1 MVNTRRR
8 RAPQVV
14 SETPSVS
21 PDPSVRDIDVDP
33 RGLNA
38 ARSVA
43 SNSRAPSADSIPTAT
58 PPAEP
63 PSPPAEPPSPPAD
76 PPSPASMAASDRTLQ
91 STVSFAGPGQRG
103 TQLLAVAPP
112 EARFSYLN
120 AFENMNDEFAEYLR
134 EEGIALP
141 RGQHLLFNSCSPP
154 SLFHCTHSRPHSIY
168 AFALQSI
175 QRIRVPCTHSRCQK
189 TRIREFLYAFALH
202 PLRIRV
208 HFTHIHVHPSC
219 A

>member
-38 ARSVA
+38 ARSVD

-63 PSPPAEPPSPPAD
+63 PSPPAQSPSPPAD

-141 RGQHLLFNSCSPP
+141 RGQYLLLNLMFSSFTIPLYAFASSFNLRIRVAVHP
-154 SLFHCTHSRPHSIY
+154 THSRS
-168 AFALQSI
+168 
-175 QRIRVPCTHSRCQK
+175 
-189 TRIREFLYAFALH
+189 LYAFALSRDSH
-202 PLRIRV
+202 SRVPVRIRV
-208 HFTHIHVHPSC
+208 APLTHSRSF
-219 A
+219 